1 MKRFY
6 VNIAGVPQAFLDFM
20 GYFVLFE
27 DDEFKILLH
36 KGDLH
41 LVDKNNPYLYV
52 DDKNDADLL
61 HGPFME
67 REKIPL
73 PPRDGEHN

>member
-1 MKRFY
+1 MNRFY
-6 VNIAGVPQAFLDFM
+6 VNIAGVSQAFLDFL

-27 DDEFKILLH
+27 DEDFKLLLH

-41 LVDKNNPYLYV
+41 LIDKYNPHLYV

-61 HGPFME
+61 NGPFLP

-73 PPRDGEHN
+73 PPK